1 MLCLSKEEIFYVR
14 LRRPSQRDPVNNEA
28 ARLTTGGI
36 RDFTPG
42 GRIHFQSPLDTV
54 LIFYEEIY
62 CFTIL
67 EESNLNILN
76 KE

>member
-1 MLCLSKEEIFYVR
+1 MGIGLSYFCGRV
-14 LRRPSQRDPVNNEA
+14 RRPSQRDPVNNEA

-67 EESNLNILN
+67 KRANLNILIVG
-76 KE
+76 